1 MTTMFDYLMES
12 VVIAFAVGAVVG
24 AIVALHLAHGPVKVD
39 ASQDEYDR
47 ADIR

>member
-1 MTTMFDYLMES
+1 MFDYLMES

-24 AIVALHLAHGPVKVD
+24 AIVALHLAHVPAKAEAHHD
-39 ASQDEYDR
+39 DYDH